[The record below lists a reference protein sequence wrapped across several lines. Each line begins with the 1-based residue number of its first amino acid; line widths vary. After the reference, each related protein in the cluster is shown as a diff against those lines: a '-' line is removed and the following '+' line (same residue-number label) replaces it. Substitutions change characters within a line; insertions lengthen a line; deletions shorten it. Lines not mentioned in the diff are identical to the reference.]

1 MKKSIIMIVAV
12 IVFVIISLI
21 VSVLNINRL
30 CDNSKFKTKEEI
42 ISLFENGK
50 NEFVNAADALK
61 DYQSHWSIR
70 KENQNRSD
78 FKSQRI
84 RRNLYVIIH
93 EEPYD
98 ELPIIAKYLENN
110 NDVSKI
116 LKELNFKLI
125 TKTPRLD
132 KEGIYFVKQTSISYE
147 AGIVYS
153 ANQNPTS
160 RYIKKL
166 TEIGDGW
173 YYYES
178 K

>member
-1 MKKSIIMIVAV
+1 MSFLYID
-12 IVFVIISLI
+12 
-21 VSVLNINRL
+21 RL
-30 CDNSKFKTKEEI
+30 LDNLKFRSEEEI
-42 ISLFENGK
+42 IRLFEENK
-50 NEFVNAADALK
+50 KEFVNAADALK

-70 KENQNRSD
+70 KEDQNRSD

-93 EEPYD
+93 EKPYD
-98 ELPIIAKYLENN
+98 ELPTIAEHLENN